1 MDNMVHGVNCHHHAA
16 KSAGWNPRLI
26 NVVLSQKIQGHD
38 STHHRMRASV
48 FGCVPT
54 AAKLVQSRDAGVT
67 FMAISLPARRTR
79 ISVSW
84 PDLSAS
90 IAYV

>member
-1 MDNMVHGVNCHHHAA
+1 MVSIAIIMRQNLPLGTHVPM
-16 KSAGWNPRLI
+16 NPRLM

-48 FGCVPT
+48 FRCVPT

>member
-1 MDNMVHGVNCHHHAA
+1 MVSIAIIMRQNLPIGTHV
-16 KSAGWNPRLI
+16 PM